1 MRIRAGWVVPA
12 LLFCGATGIPA
23 QTTTQDLKQLSIE
36 ELMQVNV
43 TLAARRPEPVATTP
57 AAISVIT
64 GDDIRRAGV
73 TTIADAIA
81 LADGVE
87 VARFNNG
94 TWSITARGF
103 NAVTANKM
111 LVMIDGRTVYS
122 PLFSGVFW
130 TALDYVLEDIDRIEV
145 IRGPGATLW
154 GANAV
159 NGVVNIITRSARDT
173 RGTYVRVG
181 GGGEDPGIA
190 EVRYGGGTATTAFR
204 GYGKYAARGS
214 QQYADASSAGDRRVR
229 GQAGFRVDGGSTGST
244 SWFLKGD
251 LFHSIDDLPDRPNAE
266 FTTGDLQV
274 QWSDAISSR
283 SNLQVRSYFNHEYR
297 RVPLQFTHHLNTVDV
312 DVQDS
317 YTLTRHSLVFG
328 GGYRYNHDDTL
339 GTDVLTF
346 DPRSR
351 PYPIENTFVQDD
363 VALLPRRLYVTAG
376 IKYERNAFNGGA
388 WQPDVR
394 ARLLLPRQQMLWG
407 SVAHAV
413 RRPTRFDD
421 DIIVKGPTGAVLI
434 VGNKDFLS
442 ESLVAS
448 EIGYRLQPSA
458 FFSGDAT
465 FFIHHYDNLRSQDAQ
480 PGASPF
486 PLVIGNSLEGRSR
499 GVELALN
506 VQPVR
511 WWRSHLSYTRLD
523 VSVTKAAGSRD
534 VGGGATEANDPPYI
548 VQFRNSLDLPRH
560 LEADARIRSVA
571 ALPNPVV
578 PAFTEMAARLGWRPT
593 LHLELAVEGED
604 LLHDRHAEFNPVA
617 RGFEEFER
625 SVRLMLTTRF

>member
-1 MRIRAGWVVPA
+1 MRIRAGWIAPA
-12 LLFCGATGIPA
+12 LIFFAAGSGAA
-23 QTTTQDLKQLSIE
+23 QTTQDLKQLSIE

-64 GDDIRRAGV
+64 GDDIRRAGA

-103 NAVTANKM
+103 DAVTANKL

-130 TALDYVLEDIDRIEV
+130 NAIDYVLEDIERIEV

-159 NGVVNIITRSARDT
+159 NGVINIITRSARDT

-181 GGGEDPGIA
+181 GGSEDPGIA
-190 EVRYGGGTATTAFR
+190 EVRYGGGTAATAFR

-214 QQYADASSAGDRRVR
+214 QQYSGGASAGDRRVR
-229 GQAGFRVDGGSTGST
+229 GQAGFRVDGGGAGS
-244 SWFLKGD
+244 SRWLLKGD
-251 LFHSIDDLPDRPNAE
+251 LFHSADDLPDRPNAE
-266 FTTGDLQV
+266 FTTGDLQA
-274 QWSDAISSR
+274 QWSDAISPR
-283 SNLQVRSYFNHEYR
+283 SDLQVRSYFNHEYR
-297 RVPLQFTHHLNTVDV
+297 RVPLQFTHHLNTFDV

-317 YTLTRHSLVFG
+317 YTLTRHAIVFG
-328 GGYRYNHDDTL
+328 GGYRYDHDDTV
-339 GTDVLTF
+339 GTDVLLF
-346 DPRSR
+346 DPPSRS
-351 PYPIENTFVQDD
+351 YPVGNMFVQDD
-363 VALLPRRLYVTAG
+363 IALRPQRLYVTGG
-376 IKYERNAFNGGA
+376 IKYEHNAFNGGE
-388 WQPDVR
+388 WQPNLR
-394 ARLLLPRQQMLWG
+394 ARLLLPRQQMVWG
-407 SVAHAV
+407 SVARAV

-434 VGNKDFLS
+434 EGNTDFLS

-448 EIGYRLQPSA
+448 EIGYRLQPSR

-465 FFIHHYDNLRSQDAQ
+465 FFVHHYDNLRSQDTQ
-480 PGASPF
+480 PGAVPF
-486 PLVIGNSLEGRSR
+486 PLIVGNSLEGRSR
-499 GVELALN
+499 GVELALSL
-506 VQPVR
+506 QPVQ

-523 VSVTKAAGSRD
+523 VSVTKAPGSRD
-534 VGGGATEANDPPYI
+534 VGGGATEANDPPYV

-571 ALPNPVV
+571 ALPNPAV
-578 PAFTEMAARLGWRPT
+578 PAFTEMAARLGWTPT
-593 LHLELAVEGED
+593 RRLELAVEGED